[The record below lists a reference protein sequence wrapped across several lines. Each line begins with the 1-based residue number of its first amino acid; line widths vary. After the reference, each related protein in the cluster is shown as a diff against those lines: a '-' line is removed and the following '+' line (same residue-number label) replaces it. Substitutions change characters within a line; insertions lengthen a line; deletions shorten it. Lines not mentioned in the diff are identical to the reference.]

1 MNPKPDK
8 TIPAI
13 YGGLV
18 MGLISAIPFLSILN
32 CFCCAG
38 VMLGGFLAVY
48 FYKNEFTPD
57 TPPFTSGDCV
67 AVGALAGVMGAV
79 IGTALSLFILMV
91 FGNVTRQILLGIL
104 HNLNLNLPQELWD
117 KIEESLNEGLTFFK
131 IIADLFGSLVID
143 TIFGLLGGLIAYSIY
158 KPKPQ
163 LMPPPPPP
171 PAQLI
176 Q

>member
-13 YGGLV
+13 YGGLI
-18 MGLISAIPFLSILN
+18 MGLISAIPFLNILN

-38 VMLGGFLAVY
+38 VMLGGFFAVY

-57 TPPFTSGDCV
+57 TPPFTSGDCL

-79 IGTALSLFILMV
+79 IGTALSLFILMA
-91 FGNVTRQILLGIL
+91 FGNITSRILLGIL
-104 HNLNLNLPQELWD
+104 QNLNLNLPQDAWD
-117 KIEESLNEGLTFFK
+117 RIEESLNEGLTVFK
-131 IIADLFGSLVID
+131 IMLDFMGSLVID
-143 TIFGLLGGLIAYSIY
+143 TLFGLLGGLIGYSIY

-171 PAQLI
+171 AQMV